1 MSVEPSRRKCRCCRR
16 MFDPDYRN
24 GYHQR
29 YCSRPA
35 CRRASRV
42 ATQRQWRRKP
52 ENRDHFRGPDEVR
65 RVQEWRREHPG
76 YWKQQSPPNSDLQ
89 AVERQQVN
97 REQTS
102 CNAPATAGPPLQEVC
117 WAQNPAFVGLISL
130 VTGSTLQDDIEATTR
145 QVLLRGRN
153 ILGLHV
159 PEPMTATVSMYD
171 RQTPDSPGAV
181 APDPQQ
187 L

>member
-29 YCSRPA
+29 YCSSPQ

-42 ATQRQWRRKP
+42 ATQRKWRRKP
-52 ENRDHFRGPDEVR
+52 ENRDYFRGPDEVG
-65 RVQEWRREHPG
+65 RVQAWRRDHPE
-76 YWKQQSPPNSDLQ
+76 YWKQKSSPNLDPQSTDR
-89 AVERQQVN
+89 EQVN
-97 REQTS
+97 LEQRS
-102 CNAPATAGPPLQEVC
+102 CNTPASPRPPLQDVC
-117 WAQNPAFVGLISL
+117 LAQNPAFVGLISL

-145 QVLLRGRN
+145 QLLLRGRN
-153 ILGLHV
+153 ILGLQV
-159 PEPMTATVSMYD
+159 PEPTTGTAPMYD
-171 RQTPDSPGAV
+171 RQMPDSPGAV
-181 APDPQQ
+181 ASNSQR

>member
-1 MSVEPSRRKCRCCRR
+1 MSAEPNRRKCRCCRR

-35 CRRASRV
+35 CRRASRI

-65 RVQEWRREHPG
+65 RVQEWRRAHPG
-76 YWKQQSPPNSDLQ
+76 YWKQKSSPKSDQQPAPQQTVNMEQS
-89 AVERQQVN
+89 
-97 REQTS
+97 S
-102 CNAPATAGPPLQEVC
+102 CNARPSPRPPLQEVC
-117 WAQNPAFVGLISL
+117 LAQNPAFVGLISL
-130 VTGSTLQDDIEATTR
+130 VTGSTLQDDIAATAR
-145 QVLLRGRN
+145 QLLLRGRN
-153 ILGLHV
+153 ILGLHA
-159 PEPMTATVSMYD
+159 PEPTTATASLYD
-171 RQTPDSPGAV
+171 RQAPHSPGAV
-181 APDPQQ
+181 ASDSQR

>member
-1 MSVEPSRRKCRCCRR
+1 

-24 GYHQR
+24 GHHQR

-52 ENRDHFRGPDEVR
+52 ENRDYFRGSDEVG
-65 RVQEWRREHPG
+65 RVQVWRREHPG
-76 YWKQQSPPNSDLQ
+76 YWKQKSSPDSDLQ
-89 AVERQQVN
+89 SAQQQPVN
-97 REQTS
+97 LEQTS
-102 CNAPATAGPPLQEVC
+102 CNAPARPRSPLQDLC
-117 WAQNPAFVGLISL
+117 LAQNPAFVGLISL
-130 VTGSTLQDDIEATTR
+130 VTGSTLQDDIEATAR
-145 QVLLRGRN
+145 QLLLRGRN

-159 PEPMTATVSMYD
+159 PEPTTATASLYD
-171 RQTPDSPGAV
+171 RQTPDSPGTV
-181 APDPQQ
+181 ASNPQR